1 MQVYLDNAASTRVS
15 KPVIELM
22 NKAMDEDY
30 ANPSAKHLKGMEAEK
45 YLKEAAAKIAKTMK
59 VSEKEL
65 VFTSG
70 GTESNNM
77 ALIGAAMA
85 RQRYG
90 KHIISTA
97 IEHSAVHQVL
107 IHLADLGFEY
117 SILKVDEKGQIS
129 LEELKSLLRADT
141 ILVSVMYVNNE
152 IGAVQDIKAIADIV
166 HGYNK
171 DIYMHTDAIQ
181 AYGKF
186 KIFPKKEGIDLLSV
200 SAHKL
205 HGPKGSGFL
214 YIDERVIIKP
224 IIYGGGQQRGLRSG
238 TLNIPGIAGLGEA
251 AKEAYE
257 DFDKEV
263 EYIYSLRDY
272 LIDEITKLN
281 DEGIKLNSE
290 KGGKFAPHVLS
301 ISISGVRAEV
311 LLHAMEE
318 RGIYIASGSAC
329 SSNHPGLS
337 GTLKGIGLK
346 EEFLS
351 STVRVSFSKY
361 NNKEELDFFLANLK
375 ELIPQLRRY
384 K

>member
-107 IHLADLGFEY
+107 VHLADLGFEY

-129 LEELKSLLRADT
+129 LEELKSLLRSDT

-214 YIDERVIIKP
+214 YIDERVNIKP

-263 EYIYSLRDY
+263 EYICGLRDY
-272 LIDEITKLN
+272 LIDEIKKLN

-290 KGGKFAPHVLS
+290 KGVKFAPHVLS

-375 ELIPQLRRY
+375 ELIPQLRKY

>member
-22 NKAMDEDY
+22 NKAMNEDY

-107 IHLADLGFEY
+107 VHLADLGFEY

-166 HGYNK
+166 HSYNK

-214 YIDERVIIKP
+214 YIDERVNIKP

-257 DFDKEV
+257 DFDTEV
-263 EYIYSLRDY
+263 EYICGLRDY
-272 LIDEITKLN
+272 LIDEITKFN
-281 DEGIKLNSE
+281 DEGIKLNSG
-290 KGGKFAPHVLS
+290 KGSKFAPHVLS

>member
-45 YLKEAAAKIAKTMK
+45 YLKEAAIKIAKTMK

-107 IHLADLGFEY
+107 VHLADLGFEY

-214 YIDERVIIKP
+214 YIDERVNIKP
-224 IIYGGGQQRGLRSG
+224 IIYGGGQQRGFRSG

-263 EYIYSLRDY
+263 EYIYGLRDY

-281 DEGIKLNSE
+281 DEGIKLNSD
-290 KGGKFAPHVLS
+290 KGVKFAPHVLS

-311 LLHAMEE
+311 LLHSMEE

>member
-15 KPVIELM
+15 KSVIELM

-30 ANPSAKHLKGMEAEK
+30 ANPSARHLKGMEAEK
-45 YLKEAAAKIAKTMK
+45 YLKEATEKTAKTMK
-59 VSEKEL
+59 VSQKEII
-65 VFTSG
+65 FTSG

-107 IHLADLGFEY
+107 VHLAELGFEY
-117 SILKVDEKGQIS
+117 SILKVDEKGQID
-129 LEELKSLLRADT
+129 LEELKSLLREDT

-166 HGYNK
+166 HSYNK

-205 HGPKGSGFL
+205 HGPKGAGFL
-214 YIDERVIIKP
+214 YIDERVNIKP

-251 AKEAYE
+251 AKEAY
-257 DFDKEV
+257 DNFDKEV
-263 EYIYSLRDY
+263 EYIYGLRDY

-281 DEGIKLNSE
+281 DDGIKINSG
-290 KGGKFAPHVLS
+290 KGAKFAPHVVS

-346 EEFLS
+346 DEFLN

-361 NNKEELDFFLANLK
+361 NNKEELNFFLANLK
-375 ELIPQLRRY
+375 ELIPQFRRY

>member
-107 IHLADLGFEY
+107 VHLADLGFEY

-214 YIDERVIIKP
+214 YIDERVNIKP

-263 EYIYSLRDY
+263 EYICGLRDY
-272 LIDEITKLN
+272 LIDEITKFN
-281 DEGIKLNSE
+281 DEGIKLNSG
-290 KGGKFAPHVLS
+290 KGSKFAPHVLS

>member
-45 YLKEAAAKIAKTMK
+45 YLKEAATKIAKTMK

-107 IHLADLGFEY
+107 VHLADLGFEY

-152 IGAVQDIKAIADIV
+152 IGAVQDIKAIANIV

-214 YIDERVIIKP
+214 YIDERVNIKP

-257 DFDKEV
+257 NFDKEV

-281 DEGIKLNSE
+281 DEGIKLNCE
-290 KGGKFAPHVLS
+290 KGVKFAPHVLS

-318 RGIYIASGSAC
+318 RGVYIASGSAC

>member
-45 YLKEAAAKIAKTMK
+45 CLKEAAAKIAKTMK

-107 IHLADLGFEY
+107 VHLADLGFEY

-214 YIDERVIIKP
+214 YIDERVNIKP
-224 IIYGGGQQRGLRSG
+224 IIYGGGQQRGFRSG

-263 EYIYSLRDY
+263 EYIYGLRDY

-281 DEGIKLNSE
+281 DEGIKLNCE
-290 KGGKFAPHVLS
+290 KGVKFAPHVLS

>member
-107 IHLADLGFEY
+107 VHLADLGFEY

-214 YIDERVIIKP
+214 YIDERVNIKP

-263 EYIYSLRDY
+263 EYIYGLRDY

-290 KGGKFAPHVLS
+290 KGLKFAPHVLS

-361 NNKEELDFFLANLK
+361 NNKKELDFFLANLK

>member
-45 YLKEAAAKIAKTMK
+45 YLKEAAIKIAKTMK
-59 VSEKEL
+59 VSEKEI

-107 IHLADLGFEY
+107 VHLADLGFEY

-214 YIDERVIIKP
+214 YIDERVNIKP

-263 EYIYSLRDY
+263 EYICGLRDY
-272 LIDEITKLN
+272 LIDEIKKLN

-290 KGGKFAPHVLS
+290 KGVKFAPHVLS

>member
-30 ANPSAKHLKGMEAEK
+30 ANPSAKHLKGIEAEK

-107 IHLADLGFEY
+107 VHLADLGFEY

-214 YIDERVIIKP
+214 YIDERVNIKP

-281 DEGIKLNSE
+281 DEAIKLNSE
-290 KGGKFAPHVLS
+290 KGVKFAPHVLS

>member
-107 IHLADLGFEY
+107 VHLADLGFEY

-214 YIDERVIIKP
+214 YIDGRVNIKP

-257 DFDKEV
+257 DFDTEV
-263 EYIYSLRDY
+263 EYIYGLRDY
-272 LIDEITKLN
+272 LIDEITKFN
-281 DEGIKLNSE
+281 DEGIKLNSG
-290 KGGKFAPHVLS
+290 KGSKFAPHVLS

-351 STVRVSFSKY
+351 STVRVSLSKY

>member
-107 IHLADLGFEY
+107 VHLADLGFEY

-214 YIDERVIIKP
+214 YIDERVNIKP

-263 EYIYSLRDY
+263 EYIYGLRDY
-272 LIDEITKLN
+272 LIDEITKFN
-281 DEGIKLNSE
+281 DEGIKLNSG
-290 KGGKFAPHVLS
+290 KGSKFAPHVLS

>member
-30 ANPSAKHLKGMEAEK
+30 ANPSAKHLKGIEAEK

-107 IHLADLGFEY
+107 VHLADLGFEY

-214 YIDERVIIKP
+214 YIDERVNIKP

-290 KGGKFAPHVLS
+290 KGVKFAPHVLS

-318 RGIYIASGSAC
+318 KGIYIASGSAC

>member
-1 MQVYLDNAASTRVS
+1 MDNAASTRVS

-107 IHLADLGFEY
+107 VHLADLGFEY

-214 YIDERVIIKP
+214 YIDERVNIKP

-257 DFDKEV
+257 DFDTEV
-263 EYIYSLRDY
+263 EYICGLRDY
-272 LIDEITKLN
+272 LIDEITKFN
-281 DEGIKLNSE
+281 DEGIKLNSG
-290 KGGKFAPHVLS
+290 KGSKFAPHVLS

>member
-30 ANPSAKHLKGMEAEK
+30 ANPSAKHLNGMEAEK

-107 IHLADLGFEY
+107 VHLADLGFEY

-171 DIYMHTDAIQ
+171 DIYIHTDAIQ

-214 YIDERVIIKP
+214 YIDERVNIKP
-224 IIYGGGQQRGLRSG
+224 IIYGGGQQRGFRSG

-263 EYIYSLRDY
+263 EYIYGLRDY

-290 KGGKFAPHVLS
+290 KGVKFAPHVLS

>member
-59 VSEKEL
+59 VSEKEI

-107 IHLADLGFEY
+107 VYLADLGFEY

-214 YIDERVIIKP
+214 YIDERVNIKP

-263 EYIYSLRDY
+263 EYICGLRDY

-281 DEGIKLNSE
+281 DEGIKLNSD
-290 KGGKFAPHVLS
+290 KGLKFAPHVLS

-311 LLHAMEE
+311 LLHSMEE

-361 NNKEELDFFLANLK
+361 NNKKELDFFLANLK

>member
-30 ANPSAKHLKGMEAEK
+30 ANPSAKHLKGIEAEK

-107 IHLADLGFEY
+107 VHLADLGFEY

-214 YIDERVIIKP
+214 YIDERVNIKP

-290 KGGKFAPHVLS
+290 KGVKFAPHVLS

-318 RGIYIASGSAC
+318 KGIYIASGSAC

-346 EEFLS
+346 EEFLNS
-351 STVRVSFSKY
+351 IAKVSFSKY

-375 ELIPQLRRY
+375 ELILQLRRY

>member
-45 YLKEAAAKIAKTMK
+45 YLKEAATKIAKTMK

-107 IHLADLGFEY
+107 VHLADLGFEY

-214 YIDERVIIKP
+214 YIDERVNIKP

-257 DFDKEV
+257 NFDKEV

-281 DEGIKLNSE
+281 DEGIKLNSD
-290 KGGKFAPHVLS
+290 KGLKFAPHVLS

-318 RGIYIASGSAC
+318 RGVYIASGSAC

>member
-45 YLKEAAAKIAKTMK
+45 YLKEAAVKIAKTMK

-107 IHLADLGFEY
+107 VHLADLGFEY

-214 YIDERVIIKP
+214 YIDERVNIKP

-290 KGGKFAPHVLS
+290 KGVKFAPHVLS

>member
-22 NKAMDEDY
+22 NKAMAEDY

-45 YLKEAAAKIAKTMK
+45 YLKEAATKIAKTMK

-107 IHLADLGFEY
+107 VHLADLGFEY

-214 YIDERVIIKP
+214 YIDERVNIKP

-263 EYIYSLRDY
+263 GYIYSLRDY

-281 DEGIKLNSE
+281 DEGIKLNSD
-290 KGGKFAPHVLS
+290 KGLKFAPHVLS

>member
-59 VSEKEL
+59 VSEKEI

-107 IHLADLGFEY
+107 VYLADLGFEY

-214 YIDERVIIKP
+214 YIDERVNIKP
-224 IIYGGGQQRGLRSG
+224 VIYGGGQQRGLRSG

-272 LIDEITKLN
+272 LIDEIIKLN

-290 KGGKFAPHVLS
+290 KGVKFAPHVLS

-318 RGIYIASGSAC
+318 RGVYIASGSAC

>member
-45 YLKEAAAKIAKTMK
+45 CLKEAAAKIAKTMK

-107 IHLADLGFEY
+107 VHLADLGFEY

-214 YIDERVIIKP
+214 YIDERVNIKP

-263 EYIYSLRDY
+263 EYIYGLRDY

-290 KGGKFAPHVLS
+290 KGVKFAPHVLS

-351 STVRVSFSKY
+351 STVRVSLSKY

>member
-15 KPVIELM
+15 KLVIELM

-107 IHLADLGFEY
+107 VHLADLGFEY

-214 YIDERVIIKP
+214 YIDERVNIKP

-251 AKEAYE
+251 AKEAYK

-281 DEGIKLNSE
+281 DEGIKLNCE
-290 KGGKFAPHVLS
+290 KGVKFAPHVLS

>member
-22 NKAMDEDY
+22 NKAMYEDY

-107 IHLADLGFEY
+107 VHLADLGFEY

-214 YIDERVIIKP
+214 YIDERVNIKP

-257 DFDKEV
+257 DFDTEV
-263 EYIYSLRDY
+263 EYIYGLRDY

-281 DEGIKLNSE
+281 DEGIKLNSD
-290 KGGKFAPHVLS
+290 KGLKFAPHVLS

-311 LLHAMEE
+311 LLHSMEE

>member
-15 KPVIELM
+15 KPVIELI

-45 YLKEAAAKIAKTMK
+45 YLKEAAVKIAKTMK
-59 VSEKEL
+59 VSEKEI

-77 ALIGAAMA
+77 ALIGAAIA

-107 IHLADLGFEY
+107 VHLADLGFEY

-129 LEELKSLLRADT
+129 LEELKSLLREDT

-214 YIDERVIIKP
+214 YIDERVNIKP

-263 EYIYSLRDY
+263 GYIYGLRDY
-272 LIDEITKLN
+272 LIDEITKFN

-290 KGGKFAPHVLS
+290 KGSKFAPHVLS

>member
-107 IHLADLGFEY
+107 VHLADLGFEY

-152 IGAVQDIKAIADIV
+152 IGAVQDIKAIADLV

-214 YIDERVIIKP
+214 YIDERVNIKP

-290 KGGKFAPHVLS
+290 KGVKFAPHVLS

>member
-45 YLKEAAAKIAKTMK
+45 YLKEAVAKIAKTMK
-59 VSEKEL
+59 VSEKEI

-107 IHLADLGFEY
+107 VHLADLGFEY

-129 LEELKSLLRADT
+129 LEELKSLLRSDT

-214 YIDERVIIKP
+214 YIDERVNIKP

-263 EYIYSLRDY
+263 EYIYGLRDY

-281 DEGIKLNSE
+281 DEGIKLNCE
-290 KGGKFAPHVLS
+290 KGVKFAPHVLS

-375 ELIPQLRRY
+375 ELTPQLRRY

>member
-107 IHLADLGFEY
+107 VHLADLGFEY

-214 YIDERVIIKP
+214 YIDERVNIKP

-251 AKEAYE
+251 AKEAYK

-281 DEGIKLNSE
+281 DEGIKLNCE
-290 KGGKFAPHVLS
+290 KGLKFAPHVLS

>member
-107 IHLADLGFEY
+107 VHLADLGFEY

-214 YIDERVIIKP
+214 YIDERVNIKP

-290 KGGKFAPHVLS
+290 KGVKFAPHVLS

-311 LLHAMEE
+311 LLHSMEE

>member
-59 VSEKEL
+59 VSEKEI

-107 IHLADLGFEY
+107 VHLADLGFEY

-214 YIDERVIIKP
+214 YIDERVNIKP
-224 IIYGGGQQRGLRSG
+224 IIYGGGQQRGFRSG

-263 EYIYSLRDY
+263 EYIYGLRDY

-290 KGGKFAPHVLS
+290 KGVKFAPHVLS

-361 NNKEELDFFLANLK
+361 NNKKELDFFLANLK

>member
-107 IHLADLGFEY
+107 VYLADLGFEY

-214 YIDERVIIKP
+214 YIDERVNIKP
-224 IIYGGGQQRGLRSG
+224 VIYGGGQQRGLRSG

-272 LIDEITKLN
+272 LIDEIIKLN

-290 KGGKFAPHVLS
+290 KGVKFAPHVLS

-318 RGIYIASGSAC
+318 RGVYIASGSAC

>member
-59 VSEKEL
+59 VSEKEI

-107 IHLADLGFEY
+107 VHLADLGFEY

-129 LEELKSLLRADT
+129 LEELKFLLRADT

-214 YIDERVIIKP
+214 YIDERVNIKP

-263 EYIYSLRDY
+263 EYICGLRDY
-272 LIDEITKLN
+272 LIDEIKKLN

-290 KGGKFAPHVLS
+290 KGVKFAPHVLS

>member
-15 KPVIELM
+15 KSVIELM
-22 NKAMDEDY
+22 NKAMAEDY

-45 YLKEAAAKIAKTMK
+45 YLKDAAAKVAKTMK

-107 IHLADLGFEY
+107 VHLADLGFEY

-166 HGYNK
+166 HSYNK

-214 YIDERVIIKP
+214 YIDERVNIKP

-263 EYIYSLRDY
+263 GYVYGLRDY

-290 KGGKFAPHVLS
+290 KGIKFAPHVLS

-318 RGIYIASGSAC
+318 RGVYIASGSAC

>member
-15 KPVIELM
+15 KSVIELM
-22 NKAMDEDY
+22 NKAMAEDY

-45 YLKEAAAKIAKTMK
+45 YLKEAVAKIAKTMK

-107 IHLADLGFEY
+107 VHLADLGFEY

-214 YIDERVIIKP
+214 YIDERVNIKP

-263 EYIYSLRDY
+263 EYIYGLRDY

-290 KGGKFAPHVLS
+290 KGVKFAPHVLS

>member
-45 YLKEAAAKIAKTMK
+45 YLKEAAVKIAKTMK
-59 VSEKEL
+59 VSEKEI

-107 IHLADLGFEY
+107 VHLADLGFEY

-186 KIFPKKEGIDLLSV
+186 RIFPKKEGIDLLSV

-214 YIDERVIIKP
+214 YIDERVNIKP

-263 EYIYSLRDY
+263 EYICGLRDY

-290 KGGKFAPHVLS
+290 KGVKFAPHVLS

-311 LLHAMEE
+311 LLHSMEE

-361 NNKEELDFFLANLK
+361 NNKKELDFFLANLK

>member
-45 YLKEAAAKIAKTMK
+45 YLKEAATKIAKTMK

-107 IHLADLGFEY
+107 VHLADLGFEY

-186 KIFPKKEGIDLLSV
+186 KIFPKKGGIDLLSV

-214 YIDERVIIKP
+214 YIDERVNIKP

-281 DEGIKLNSE
+281 DEGIKLNCE
-290 KGGKFAPHVLS
+290 KGVKFAPHVLS

>member
-107 IHLADLGFEY
+107 VHLADLGFEY

-171 DIYMHTDAIQ
+171 DIYIHTDAIQ

-214 YIDERVIIKP
+214 YIDERVNIKP

-263 EYIYSLRDY
+263 EYIYGLRDY

-290 KGGKFAPHVLS
+290 KGVKFAPHVLS
-301 ISISGVRAEV
+301 ISIIGVRAEV

>member
-15 KPVIELM
+15 KSVIELM

-45 YLKEAAAKIAKTMK
+45 YLKEAAEKIAKTMK
-59 VSEKEL
+59 VSEKEI

-107 IHLADLGFEY
+107 VHLADLGFEY

-214 YIDERVIIKP
+214 YIDERVNIKP

-281 DEGIKLNSE
+281 DEGIKLNSG
-290 KGGKFAPHVLS
+290 KGSKFAPHVLS
-301 ISISGVRAEV
+301 ISISEVRAEV

>member
-45 YLKEAAAKIAKTMK
+45 YLKEAAAKVAKTMK
-59 VSEKEL
+59 VSEKEI

-107 IHLADLGFEY
+107 VHLADLGFEY

-214 YIDERVIIKP
+214 YIDERVNIKP

-263 EYIYSLRDY
+263 EYICGLRDY
-272 LIDEITKLN
+272 LIDEIKKLN

-290 KGGKFAPHVLS
+290 KGVKFAPHVLS

-375 ELIPQLRRY
+375 ELIPQLRKY